1 MLGKQI
7 IGAVIALLILIA
19 VLVLLENDKEKRKS
33 LRTTSEKTFNEQIA
47 VKTAKTWKILNRD
60 ISNRDSFTI
69 YEYVLG
75 FKDERLVVR
84 KRVLFYEIMDIL
96 PGDTV
101 KVSLK
106 ADYKSDYH
114 GGLIDNPY
122 LYDIVRVKTE

>member
-1 MLGKQI
+1 MNGKQI
-7 IGAVIALLILIA
+7 IVVVIALLAIFA
-19 VLVLLENDKEKRKS
+19 VSVLVEKDKEKSQVKLS
-33 LRTTSEKTFNEQIA
+33 TEKAFNEQIA
-47 VKTAKTWKILNRD
+47 VKTAKTWKVLNRD

-106 ADYKSDYH
+106 ADYKSDYR

-122 LYDIVRVKTE
+122 LYDIERVKTE